1 MLRVEGTLNVY
12 VLVSVGLSVWG
23 FAAVH
28 RQFIFKGDTST
39 HAQGTDLEGGLVE
52 RIRARRHCGP
62 LCSKLVAAVSGS
74 ICIAVVSVSVGVIVL
89 SKELL

>member
-1 MLRVEGTLNVY
+1 MRAALLERMLRVEGTLNVY

-39 HAQGTDLEGGLVE
+39 HAQGTDLGEGG
-52 RIRARRHCGP
+52 G
-62 LCSKLVAAVSGS
+62 G
-74 ICIAVVSVSVGVIVL
+74 
-89 SKELL
+89 